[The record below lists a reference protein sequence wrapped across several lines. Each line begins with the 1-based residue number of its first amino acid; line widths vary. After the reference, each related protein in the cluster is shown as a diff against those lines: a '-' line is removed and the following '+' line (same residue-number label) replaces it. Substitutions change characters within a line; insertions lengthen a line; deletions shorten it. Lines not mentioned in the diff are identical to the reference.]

1 MIQKTGN
8 PETFLCHDF
17 KMCSKMVVKE
27 EVVLTAL
34 RHNVDETT
42 PIQPVSRLSFEKDRS
57 DFLMVFT
64 FCFTI
69 FYSVIW

>member
-42 PIQPVSRLSFEKDRS
+42 PIQCRLGTDCPLKKTDRIFLWSSHFVSQYF
-57 DFLMVFT
+57 
-64 FCFTI
+64 I
-69 FYSVIW
+69 Q